1 MNPPSR
7 SLRPWLM
14 SGLLSSTFSAIQV
27 GVVGAPRHPSRGP
40 SSLPF
45 YITERYK
52 MVRVLGIDFGER
64 RVGVA
69 VSDPT
74 RTLASPLPTL
84 KRRAGKRPPLA
95 ALEAL
100 ALEYDVTALIMGL
113 PLTPKGEE
121 SDWTR
126 TVRQVGEALARRTG
140 LPIHFVDER
149 FTSVQAE
156 RAIRSLGLPKRKR
169 EEKERVDAA
178 AAVLILQGWLN
189 LRKGEEKEG
198 MGRRGGSGHSDA
210 EDREPEG

>member
-1 MNPPSR
+1 M
-7 SLRPWLM
+7 
-14 SGLLSSTFSAIQV
+14 
-27 GVVGAPRHPSRGP
+27 
-40 SSLPF
+40 
-45 YITERYK
+45 
-52 MVRVLGIDFGER
+52 RVLGIDYGER

-74 RTLASPLPTL
+74 GTLASPLPTL

-100 ALEYDVTALIMGL
+100 AQEYEVTTLIMGL

-126 TVRQVGEALARRTG
+126 TVREVGEALARRTG

-169 EEKERVDAA
+169 EKKERVDAA

-189 LRKGEEKEG
+189 LRKEEEKEG
-198 MGRRGGSGHSDA
+198 MGRKGGSGSGHSDA
-210 EDREPEG
+210 EEREPEG